1 MLNKKR
7 VFILIASLFLSI
19 FFAHSTSTA
28 GEQTDSATSAER
40 DLSMAQMLLDSAND
54 DSSVGKYDSAIKY
67 LDRCIKLNN
76 KVYRTAC
83 MEKKA
88 DILCYDLSRYFEG
101 ISIYE
106 KVINFHKKR
115 KVSDFELRD
124 IYSSM
129 GDCYHKAK
137 SDVDALYYYDLAC
150 NSTKKM
156 SPPQKTSECEK
167 AFDLR
172 RDMKRETQWVF
183 FSETGLVY
191 YYYDDINIVQL
202 SNSDI
207 KVWVRL
213 EPDYYNSKDNYSYQ
227 LQLMN
232 YYCRTREAALEYV
245 ITYSSSGSV
254 ISDEEYDP
262 VRTKFTVGPGSF
274 REKLLDTFCTKFTN
288 INDKEEMMELNK
300 EAP

>member
-1 MLNKKR
+1 MLNKKPI
-7 VFILIASLFLSI
+7 FIFIANLFLSI
-19 FFAHSTSTA
+19 FFAYSESTTGEPTA
-28 GEQTDSATSAER
+28 PTSSSER
-40 DLSMAQMLLDSAND
+40 DLSMAQMLLDNAND
-54 DSSVGKYDSAIKY
+54 DSIVGKYDSAIKS

-76 KVYRTAC
+76 KVYRIAC

-88 DILCYDLSRYFEG
+88 DILCFDLSRYFEG

-106 KVINFHKKR
+106 KVIDFHKKR
-115 KVSDFELRD
+115 KVSDFDLRD

-137 SDVDALYYYDLAC
+137 SDVDALQYYDLAC

-167 AFDLR
+167 AYDLR

-183 FSETGLVY
+183 FGETGLIN
-191 YYYDDINIVQL
+191 YYYDDINVIQL

-207 KVWVRL
+207 KVWMRL

-232 YYCRTREAALEYV
+232 YYCTTREAAFEYV
-245 ITYSSSGSV
+245 IIYSSSGSI
-254 ISDEEYDP
+254 ISDVEYDP
-262 VRTKFTVGPGSF
+262 VRTKFAVGPGSF

-288 INDKEEMMELNK
+288 INDKEEMVE
-300 EAP
+300 

>member
-1 MLNKKR
+1 MLDKKPI
-7 VFILIASLFLSI
+7 FILIAGLFLSI
-19 FFAHSTSTA
+19 FLHHSVSA
-28 GEQTDSATSAER
+28 AVEQTVHTTAIER
-40 DLSMAQMLLDSAND
+40 DLSKAQMLLDSAND
-54 DSSVGKYDSAIKY
+54 DSIMGKYDSAIKY
-67 LDRCIKLNN
+67 LDRCINLNN
-76 KVYRTAC
+76 EIYRTAC

-88 DILCYDLSRYFEG
+88 AILCYDLSRYFEG

-106 KVINFHKKR
+106 KVIDLHKKR
-115 KVSDFELRD
+115 KVSDFDLKD
-124 IYSSM
+124 IYSAM

-137 SDVDALYYYDLAC
+137 SDVDALHYYDLAC

-183 FSETGLVY
+183 FGETGLLN
-191 YYYDDINIVQL
+191 YYYDDINVIQL

-213 EPDYYNSKDNYSYQ
+213 EPDYYNDKDNYSYQ

-232 YYCRTREAALEYV
+232 YYCLTREAAFEYV

-262 VRTKFTVGPGSF
+262 VKATFAVVRGSF
-274 REKLLDTFCTKFTN
+274 REKLLDTFCSKFTN
-288 INDKEEMMELNK
+288 VNDKEEMGN
-300 EAP
+300 